1 VFLDLAG
8 NVERMGPAYRRLL
21 SLSRKSALEAARF
34 AYGAPAARCE
44 VPWEVVASFHYLP
57 GGVKVDERCES
68 TIGNLYA
75 IGQVQGGLFWADRL
89 GSVSLTELFVFAKIA
104 SEAALENLADSPQP
118 SLDAERVE
126 RRIRERTSLRGR
138 PGSLSPLALQ
148 RRLQKTMGQ
157 KVGVLRDESSLE
169 EALREL
175 EALDHERE
183 NAQVAPFESYNTDW
197 LDLLELGSMIRLG
210 KIIARCALERK
221 ESRGGHVR
229 MDHPE
234 RDDAHWLKTIVASKE
249 NGDVAIRTE
258 PIGDAWDDIRPPGF
272 FERLPS
278 SLQELAIRSLPRAAV
293 QRILHKRVASFV
305 AEEPA

>member
-1 VFLDLAG
+1 
-8 NVERMGPAYRRLL
+8 
-21 SLSRKSALEAARF
+21 
-34 AYGAPAARCE
+34 
-44 VPWEVVASFHYLP
+44 VASFHYLP

-68 TIGNLYA
+68 KIGNLYA
-75 IGQVQGGLFWADRL
+75 IGQVQGGLFGADRL

-104 SEAALENLADSPQP
+104 AEAALENLADSPQP
-118 SLDAERVE
+118 SLDAEAVE
-126 RRIRERTSLRGR
+126 LRIQERTRLRGKS
-138 PGSLSPLALQ
+138 GSFSPLALQ
-148 RRLQKTMGQ
+148 RRLQKTMWQ
-157 KVGVLRDESSLE
+157 KVGLLRDESSLE

-183 NAQVAPFESYNTDW
+183 NARVPAFESYNSDW
-197 LDLLELGSMIRLG
+197 LDLLELGQMIRLG

-234 RDDAHWLKTIVASKE
+234 RDDAHWLRTIVASKE

-258 PIGDAWDDIRPPGF
+258 PIGDAWDEIHPPSF
-272 FERLPS
+272 LERLPS

-293 QRILHKRVASFV
+293 QRILHRRMAGFV
-305 AEEPA
+305 AEEPT